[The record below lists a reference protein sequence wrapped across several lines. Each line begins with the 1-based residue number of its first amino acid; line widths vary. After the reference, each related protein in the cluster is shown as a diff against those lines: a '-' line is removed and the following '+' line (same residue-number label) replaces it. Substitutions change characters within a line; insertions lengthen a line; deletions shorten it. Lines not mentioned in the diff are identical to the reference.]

1 MLHARKSY
9 VTVARIRN
17 KIEESRVR
25 VMLASYVRKVH
36 IAHYNTSHFHLTHR
50 YTMMHQAFTHA
61 NVQITCK
68 THVTTSLSPLWVCRV
83 KGGL

>member
-36 IAHYNTSHFHLTHR
+36 IAHYNTSHTPIN
-50 YTMMHQAFTHA
+50 T
-61 NVQITCK
+61 QIHNDASSIHTRKC
-68 THVTTSLSPLWVCRV
+68 TDNM
-83 KGGL
+83 